1 MNYELKN
8 MITQMYG
15 LCDTLDEG
23 PLGMTQIN
31 TEQTMRECLRTE
43 LTTFLMYLSAS
54 DGSVAWQESEFIRD
68 YLGWNLSTNEI
79 HQFIKENQ
87 IYSTEFESEVPASMR
102 LFVRADNAVYENEGR
117 NESLACEILFR
128 IYEALGKEFLAC
140 DNDVT
145 DNEVEDLTIYLRTLQ
160 NYIQDEVKSK
170 QNNSDLSREEKVTTE
185 KVTDSLNNIETDQEE
200 SLEELLQSLNE
211 LTGLD
216 DVKKDVKSLINLLQ
230 IRKIREQRG
239 MKQMPMSLHLVF
251 SGNPG
256 TGKTTVARL
265 LAKIYCKLGVLSK
278 GHLVEVDRSGL
289 VGGYVGQ
296 TAIKVQEV
304 IQKSLGG
311 ILFID
316 EAYSLTANKG
326 ESDYGLGAVDTLLK
340 GMEDHREDLVVIVA
354 GYPDLMN
361 EFLNSNPG
369 LRSRFNKFI
378 NFADYKPEEL
388 VNIFKSMCNKS
399 GYIASD
405 ECMEYVK
412 KYFEKRYMTQNT
424 NFANGR
430 DVRNF
435 FEMAMVNQ
443 ANRLSTDTDISN
455 EDLEKFVLSDVESIV
470 V

>member
-200 SLEELLQSLNE
+200 SLE
-211 LTGLD
+211 
-216 DVKKDVKSLINLLQ
+216 
-230 IRKIREQRG
+230 
-239 MKQMPMSLHLVF
+239 
-251 SGNPG
+251 
-256 TGKTTVARL
+256 
-265 LAKIYCKLGVLSK
+265 
-278 GHLVEVDRSGL
+278 
-289 VGGYVGQ
+289 
-296 TAIKVQEV
+296 
-304 IQKSLGG
+304 
-311 ILFID
+311 
-316 EAYSLTANKG
+316 
-326 ESDYGLGAVDTLLK
+326 
-340 GMEDHREDLVVIVA
+340 
-354 GYPDLMN
+354 
-361 EFLNSNPG
+361 
-369 LRSRFNKFI
+369 
-378 NFADYKPEEL
+378 
-388 VNIFKSMCNKS
+388 
-399 GYIASD
+399 
-405 ECMEYVK
+405 
-412 KYFEKRYMTQNT
+412 
-424 NFANGR
+424 
-430 DVRNF
+430 
-435 FEMAMVNQ
+435 
-443 ANRLSTDTDISN
+443 
-455 EDLEKFVLSDVESIV
+455 
-470 V
+470 